1 MFPEEIKIIF
11 KNFKVKQILYSSSIQ
26 RPLLLNFKIKKM
38 KNKMRYILPKLIGIT
53 VIAGLAILI
62 IGMVFKLLLAVTLI
76 AGIGTLV
83 ASKFR
88 RRRERYFEP
97 YQENLPIGFNPSNNS
112 EFAVRPNYR
121 NSRTENIA
129 IIPIN

>member
-26 RPLLLNFKIKKM
+26 RPLLLNFKIKKW
-38 KNKMRYILPKLIGIT
+38 KQNALYIAQTDRDYRDCRFSNTDYRYG
-53 VIAGLAILI
+53 
-62 IGMVFKLLLAVTLI
+62 FKLLLAVTLI

-121 NSRTENIA
+121 NLRTENIA

>member
-1 MFPEEIKIIF
+1 
-11 KNFKVKQILYSSSIQ
+11 
-26 RPLLLNFKIKKM
+26 M

-53 VIAGLAILI
+53 VIAGLATLI

-88 RRRERYFEP
+88 RRRRERYFEP
-97 YQENLPIGFNPSNNS
+97 YQENLPIGFNPSNNI

>member
-1 MFPEEIKIIF
+1 
-11 KNFKVKQILYSSSIQ
+11 
-26 RPLLLNFKIKKM
+26 M
-38 KNKMRYILPKLIGIT
+38 KNKMRYILPKLIGVT
-53 VIAGLAILI
+53 VIAGLATLI

-97 YQENLPIGFNPSNNS
+97 YHENLPIGFNPSNNS